1 MHRRSSVGPPGLQ
14 LLLFVIQGLRARF
27 ARPCPW
33 LPYYAPPALDAHQ
46 PYLALMHLRIP
57 PPALRRQ
64 MLEARQMHET
74 TTSCTPLH
82 ASFALRTT
90 RGLYSH
96 QSPSGFSH
104 VNSN

>member
-57 PPALRRQ
+57 PPALRRH
-64 MLEARQMHET
+64 ARRASNARNNDVLHTAAREF
-74 TTSCTPLH
+74 CTPH
-82 ASFALRTT
+82 HSRFIF
-90 RGLYSH
+90 
-96 QSPSGFSH
+96 SPEPIRI
-104 VNSN
+104 

>member
-1 MHRRSSVGPPGLQ
+1 MCCGLFKAFGGLGAIVALVLLVVALLKQLIVLVGF
-14 LLLFVIQGLRARF
+14 LLTLVKVAIVVIFIAV
-27 ARPCPW
+27 
-33 LPYYAPPALDAHQ
+33 LDG
-46 PYLALMHLRIP
+46 
-57 PPALRRQ
+57 
-64 MLEARQMHET
+64 RQMHET